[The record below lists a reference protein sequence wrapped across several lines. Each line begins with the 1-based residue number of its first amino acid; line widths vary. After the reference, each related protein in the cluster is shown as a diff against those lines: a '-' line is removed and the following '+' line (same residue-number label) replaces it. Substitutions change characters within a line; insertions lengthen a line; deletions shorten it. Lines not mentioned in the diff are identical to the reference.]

1 MSFRAKLLLAFTLTV
16 VVSVGAVAWAV
27 WERATSAFVAAD
39 AQRTAALVEQFRHEF
54 ARRGEEIG
62 HRIAGIAEAEA
73 TYRMA
78 LDLYSRRATPNY
90 GDYVNDA
97 LGLASAHQLDFLE
110 LVGDDGTII
119 SLAHWPARFG
129 YRNEWVLGGEDWAA
143 RGPFLKREE
152 LPDGPALALLAVRAV
167 RVGDKSLYVIGG
179 RRLDREFLSSL
190 VLPSSEMRVLLYANL
205 ADDFSTAA
213 LTGPDGPVE
222 RGDKLQP
229 LIESVRQ
236 RPAERV
242 ETIAW
247 SADPA
252 SAETFHAIPLTGR
265 NADLLGVLLVGSS
278 RRALVELQSL
288 IRNVALLVAAGG
300 VLLGFLLSWWAAAR
314 VTRPVER
321 LAAGARQVA
330 AGDWTARVSVRSRDE
345 LGQLAAAF
353 NEMTEQLLRQRDRLV
368 QAERVAA
375 WREVARRLAHELKN
389 PLFPLQV
396 TVENLR
402 RAREH
407 NSDQFD
413 EVFRESAE
421 TLLAEIE
428 NLKTIIG
435 RFSDFAK
442 MPQPELRPTDLNEVV
457 RGVLHLFEP
466 QFSAVGRPQVTPEL
480 YLDDRLPAIQADPVL
495 LRRAMENLVL
505 NALDAMPAGG
515 TLIVRTAPAEAGVRL
530 EISDTGT
537 GLTREECERLF
548 TPYYTTRQHG
558 TGLGLAIVQAVVSDH
573 SGKVAVESEPGRG
586 TTFRIELPLQP
597 LRPASRA
604 PAPRAAAPPPRPAPP
619 RPASPAPV
627 VAPDAT
633 PPAAPTPEAA
643 AAEPPQTATG
653 EPETEPEPARPRV
666 RTGSVLGI

>member
-1 MSFRAKLLLAFTLTV
+1 MSFRVKLLLAFTLTV

-39 AQRTAALVEQFRHEF
+39 EQRTAALVEQFRHEF
-54 ARRGEEIG
+54 SRRGEEIG
-62 HRIAGIAEAEA
+62 HRVAGIAEAEA

-97 LGLASAHQLDFLE
+97 LGLANAHQLDFLE

-129 YRNEWVLGGEDWAA
+129 YKNEWVLSGEDWAA

-152 LPDGPALALLAVRAV
+152 LPDGPALALLAVRTV

-179 RRLDREFLSSL
+179 RRLDREFLGSL
-190 VLPSSEMRVLLYANL
+190 VLPSTEMRVLLYPNL
-205 ADDFSTAA
+205 APEFSAAA
-213 LTGPDGPVE
+213 LTDAAGPVE
-222 RGDKLQP
+222 RGEKLQP
-229 LIESVRQ
+229 LIESVRL
-236 RPAERV
+236 RPAEHV
-242 ETIAW
+242 ETITW
-247 SADPA
+247 TADPA

-265 NADLLGVLLVGSS
+265 DADLLGVLLVGSS

-288 IRNVALLVAAGG
+288 IRNAALVVAAAG

-321 LAAGARQVA
+321 LAAGARQIA
-330 AGDWTARVSVRSRDE
+330 AGDWTARVDVRSRDE
-345 LGQLAAAF
+345 WGQLAAAF
-353 NEMTEQLLRQRDRLV
+353 NEMTAHLVRQRDRLV

-389 PLFPLQV
+389 PLFPLQI

-457 RGVLHLFEP
+457 RGVLHLFEA
-466 QFSAVGRPQVTPEL
+466 QFSAVGRPQVIPEL
-480 YLDDRLPAIQADPVL
+480 YLDDRLPMIQADPVL
-495 LRRAMENLVL
+495 LRRALENLVL

-515 TLIVRTAPAEAGVRL
+515 ILTVRTAPGEAGVRL

-586 TTFRIELPLQP
+586 TTFRIDLPAQP
-597 LRPASRA
+597 ARPATRA
-604 PAPRAAAPPPRPAPP
+604 VAPRVPASPPPRPAPVKAVP
-619 RPASPAPV
+619 VAAPAPEPPASPEAV
-627 VAPDAT
+627 
-633 PPAAPTPEAA
+633 PEAP
-643 AAEPPQTATG
+643 AEKSGADS
-653 EPETEPEPARPRV
+653 EASRPRA